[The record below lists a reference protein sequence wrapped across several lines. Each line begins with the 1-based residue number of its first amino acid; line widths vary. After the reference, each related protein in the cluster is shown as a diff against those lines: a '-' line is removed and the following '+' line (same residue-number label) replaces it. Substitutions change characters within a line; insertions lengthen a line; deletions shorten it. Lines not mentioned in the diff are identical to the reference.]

1 MVNVP
6 TPTPRL
12 ASRPAHRQY
21 LQAALKLLLALVI
34 GLATSATASA
44 QHHARVSNDIA
55 ERLRNGDG
63 STTRVIITGSRA
75 RVEGVAARHGLQI
88 RKWLQNGASIDV
100 PAGFLARVADD
111 ADVDQLSGDLVVQA
125 HMAVTNVAIG
135 SDQVHKDGWAT
146 GMKALTGN
154 GVGVALIDSGVAT
167 MAQLR
172 NRIAARLDFTD
183 GKGNGNDDNGH
194 GTHLA
199 GIIAGG
205 SLQAKGE
212 TLGVAPQAT
221 LVSLKVL
228 DGRGRGYVSDV
239 IAAID
244 WAIANRVQF
253 NIQVIN
259 LSLGAPVLQ
268 SWRDDPLD
276 QAVERAYRA
285 GIVVVTAAGNLGKDQ
300 NGHAMRGGITA
311 PGNSPYA
318 ITVGALNTK
327 ATPWRSDDEVAGYSS
342 RGPTAIDGL
351 IKPDLVA
358 PGNKIESLM
367 APNSTIAREH
377 PELVIGSGTDARLQL
392 SGTSMAA
399 AVVTGAVAVLKTL
412 GPIPPSLTVFA
423 LQRSSGV
430 NAASGLLSGGTGE
443 LNLLSAAM
451 LLTRHEYITTEIA
464 SEAVRAS
471 DVAFGTRATWV
482 DSHTILWGTGDNILW
497 GTGDNILWG
506 TGDNI
511 LWGTG
516 DNILWGTGD
525 NILWGTADNILW
537 GTGDNIL
544 WGTGDNIL
552 WGTGDNILWGTGDN
566 ILWGTSDNILWGT
579 GDNILW
585 GTGDNILWG
594 TAFLGE

>member
-1 MVNVP
+1 MVNVS

-12 ASRPAHRQY
+12 VSQRS
-21 LQAALKLLLALVI
+21 LQPFLKSALKLLLALVI
-34 GLATSATASA
+34 GLATSSTASA
-44 QHHARVSNDIA
+44 QHARVSKDIA

-75 RVEGVAARHGLQI
+75 SVEAVAARHGLQV

-100 PAGFLARVADD
+100 PPGFLARVADD
-111 ADVDQLSGDLVVQA
+111 ADVDKLSGDLPVQA

-135 SDQVHKDGWAT
+135 SDQVHKDGWAS
-146 GMKALTGN
+146 GMKALAGN

-167 MAQLR
+167 MPQLSK
-172 NRIAARLDFTD
+172 RIAARLDFTD
-183 GKGNGNDDNGH
+183 GHGNGNDDNGH

-205 SLQAKGE
+205 ALQAKGE

-221 LVSLKVL
+221 LVSLRVL
-228 DGRGRGYVSDV
+228 DARGRGYVSDV
-239 IAAID
+239 IEAID

-268 SWRDDPLD
+268 SWREDPLD

-285 GIVVVTAAGNLGKDQ
+285 GIVVVTAAGNLGKDA
-300 NGHAMRGGITA
+300 NGQALRGGITA

-327 ATPWRSDDEVAGYSS
+327 GTPWRSDDEVAGYSS

-358 PGNKIESLM
+358 PGNKIQSLM

-377 PELVIGSGTDARLQL
+377 PELVIGTGADARLQL

-399 AVVTGAVAVLKTL
+399 AVVTGAVAVLKER
-412 GPIPPSLTVFA
+412 GFNARQIRPILQLTSE
-423 LQRSSGV
+423 R
-430 NAASGLLSGGTGE
+430 NRSGLVTSGAGAI
-443 LNLLSAAM
+443 NLLAAVKANGKPT
-451 LLTRHEYITTEIA
+451 LIA
-464 SEAVRAS
+464 GESVSPGGIAVTLVSELAQAKTIVWGANDTVVWGEGDTVVWGES
-471 DVAFGTRATWV
+471 DTVV
-482 DSHTILWGTGDNILW
+482 WGEGDTVVW
-497 GTGDNILWG
+497 GEGDTVVWG
-506 TGDNI
+506 EGDTVV
-511 LWGTG
+511 WGESDTVVWGEADTVVWGESDTVVWGESDTVVWGEG
-516 DNILWGTGD
+516 DTVVWGEGD
-525 NILWGTADNILW
+525 TVVWGEADTVVW
-537 GTGDNIL
+537 G
-544 WGTGDNIL
+544 
-552 WGTGDNILWGTGDN
+552 
-566 ILWGTSDNILWGT
+566 
-579 GDNILW
+579 
-585 GTGDNILWG
+585 
-594 TAFLGE
+594 E

>member
-1 MVNVP
+1 MVNVS

-12 ASRPAHRQY
+12 VSQPSRQQY
-21 LQAALKLLLALVI
+21 LTAALKLLLALVI
-34 GLATSATASA
+34 GLATSSTASA
-44 QHHARVSNDIA
+44 QHARVSKDIA

-75 RVEGVAARHGLQI
+75 SVEAVAARHGLRV
-88 RKWLQNGASIDV
+88 RKWLQNGASINV

-111 ADVDQLSGDLVVQA
+111 ADVDKLSGDLPVQA

-135 SDQVHKDGWAT
+135 SDQVHKDGWAS

-172 NRIAARLDFTD
+172 TRIAARLDFTD
-183 GKGNGNDDNGH
+183 AHGNGNDDNGH

-205 SLQAKGE
+205 ALQAKGE

-228 DGRGRGYVSDV
+228 DARGRGYVSDV
-239 IAAID
+239 IEAID

-268 SWRDDPLD
+268 SWREDPLD

-285 GIVVVTAAGNLGKDQ
+285 GIVVVTAAGNLGKDA
-300 NGHAMRGGITA
+300 NGQALRGGITA

-327 ATPWRSDDEVAGYSS
+327 GTPWRSDDEVAGYSS
-342 RGPTAIDGL
+342 HGPTAIDGL
-351 IKPDLVA
+351 LKPDLVA
-358 PGNKIESLM
+358 PGNKIESLL

-377 PELVIGSGTDARLQL
+377 PELVIGNGADARLQL

-399 AVVTGAVAVLKTL
+399 AVVTGAVAVLKERGFNARQIRPVL
-412 GPIPPSLTVFA
+412 QLTS
-423 LQRSSGV
+423 QR
-430 NAASGLLSGGTGE
+430 NRSGLVTSGAGAI
-443 LNLLSAAM
+443 NLLAAVKANGKPT
-451 LLTRHEYITTEIA
+451 LIA
-464 SEAVRAS
+464 GESVSPGGIAVTLVSELAQARTIVWGANDTVVWGEGDTVVWGES
-471 DVAFGTRATWV
+471 DTVV
-482 DSHTILWGTGDNILW
+482 WGEGDTVVW
-497 GTGDNILWG
+497 GEGDTVVWG
-506 TGDNI
+506 EGDTVV
-511 LWGTG
+511 WGEDDTVVWGESDTVVWGEADTVVWGESDTVVWGESDTVVWGEG
-516 DNILWGTGD
+516 DTVVWGEGD
-525 NILWGTADNILW
+525 TVVWGEADTVVW
-537 GTGDNIL
+537 G
-544 WGTGDNIL
+544 
-552 WGTGDNILWGTGDN
+552 
-566 ILWGTSDNILWGT
+566 
-579 GDNILW
+579 
-585 GTGDNILWG
+585 
-594 TAFLGE
+594 E

>member
-377 PELVIGSGTDARLQL
+377 PELVIGSGADARLQL

-399 AVVTGAVAVLKTL
+399 AVVTGAVAVLKERGFNARQIRPVL
-412 GPIPPSLTVFA
+412 QLTSE
-423 LQRSSGV
+423 R
-430 NAASGLLSGGTGE
+430 NRSGLVTSGAGA
-443 LNLLSAAM
+443 LNLLA
-451 LLTRHEYITTEIA
+451 
-464 SEAVRAS
+464 AVRANGKPTLIAGESVTPSGLAVTLVSELAQARTVVWGAHDTVVWGEGDTVVWGES
-471 DVAFGTRATWV
+471 DTVV
-482 DSHTILWGTGDNILW
+482 WGEGETVVWGEGDTVVW
-497 GTGDNILWG
+497 GENDTVVWGEGDTVVWG
-506 TGDNI
+506 ESDTVVWGESDTVVWGEGDTVV
-511 LWGTG
+511 WGEG
-516 DNILWGTGD
+516 DTVVWGEGD
-525 NILWGTADNILW
+525 TVVWGEGDTVVWGEADTVVW
-537 GTGDNIL
+537 G
-544 WGTGDNIL
+544 
-552 WGTGDNILWGTGDN
+552 
-566 ILWGTSDNILWGT
+566 
-579 GDNILW
+579 
-585 GTGDNILWG
+585 
-594 TAFLGE
+594 E